1 MVVGLNMLLW
11 IPKAVDVL
19 DVRLLGTP
27 EKTVPTRMV
36 NQGVM
41 ATKRLPNSSRWTR
54 RPTLKG
60 KGRARAPKNPRVL
73 NPKAGQFPKLIL
85 G

>member
-41 ATKRLPNSSRWTR
+41 ATQKTAKLKQVDKEA
-54 RPTLKG
+54 RPS
-60 KGRARAPKNPRVL
+60 KGREGHEHQKTQ
-73 NPKAGQFPKLIL
+73 GC
-85 G
+85 

>member
-41 ATKRLPNSSRWTR
+41 ATKRLPNSSQ
-54 RPTLKG
+54 PS
-60 KGRARAPKNPRVL
+60 KGREGHEHQKTQ
-73 NPKAGQFPKLIL
+73 GC
-85 G
+85 